1 MQKLSTFIAFLATI
15 TTVTSQ
21 SFQQIST
28 GTGYNKQSYIKL
40 IDGSQKQIS
49 NDAWDLAFTAFGF
62 QDAGIFINESSGSTQ
77 GQNLPLTELYYA
89 KTDDFNASVK
99 LDSIQDQKFLNSEES
114 WNYGALNELRNRTN
128 PFDYGWG
135 LYNPSNNSV
144 KGNKV
149 FIIKLRNGEYR
160 KLIIESLIGTTYNLK
175 YAKLD
180 GTGEVTK
187 SLNKVTDNKGQKLM
201 YFSFS
206 TNNTVDVLPVGGFDI
221 MYGRYISLAQDP
233 NGTIVQQYNVTG
245 VLTGPGILTAKATG
259 VNPATVSYN
268 DYKDNMSTVTDI
280 IGFDWK
286 TLSGTSWVIDDKRV
300 FFVKTADNKV
310 WKLRFIDFE
319 GSATGNAVFEKTELG
334 TSSSS
339 ELAGVNTGIFPN
351 PVENELVVS
360 LEVETGAG
368 QLNVNVTDITGKSM
382 VTQYVN
388 GQNRF
393 NALSFDTSEWNKG
406 IYLVR
411 ISNTAGHSLV
421 KKVVKM

>member
-149 FIIKLRNGEYR
+149 FVIKLRNGEYR

-206 TNNTVDVLPVGGFDI
+206 TNNTVDVLPVGGFDL

-334 TSSSS
+334 TSSVS

>member
-149 FIIKLRNGEYR
+149 FVIKLRNGEYR

-245 VLTGPGILTAKATG
+245 VLTGPGILTVKATG

-334 TSSSS
+334 TSSVS

>member
-149 FIIKLRNGEYR
+149 FVIKLRNGEYR

-206 TNNTVDVLPVGGFDI
+206 TNNTVDVLPVGGFDL

>member
-149 FIIKLRNGEYR
+149 FVIKLRNGEYR

-206 TNNTVDVLPVGGFDI
+206 TNNTVDVLPVGGFDLI
-221 MYGRYISLAQDP
+221 YGRYISLAQDP

>member
-206 TNNTVDVLPVGGFDI
+206 TNNTVDVLPVGGFDL

-334 TSSSS
+334 TSSVS

>member
-206 TNNTVDVLPVGGFDI
+206 TNNTVDVLPVGGFDL